1 MKHIVIPITF
11 VALAGCA
18 KNAPVSETI
27 TENAITATT
36 ALEQTLTEEC
46 KTDAI
51 KTQLTVVKTQIRAIN
66 NACIAEKQTITREK
80 RKWQMAFWGLLTLI
94 GLYIA
99 RKVLK

>member
-1 MKHIVIPITF
+1 MKPIVIPITF
-11 VALAGCA
+11 LALAGCA
-18 KNAPVSETI
+18 KTAPVSETI

-66 NACIAEKQTITREK
+66 NACVAEKQAITQEK
-80 RKWQMAFWGLLTLI
+80 RKWQMGFWALLALI
-94 GLYIA
+94 GLYVA